1 MRLCWFFFS
10 VSLSVAA
17 FSCGSDDDDGNTFGN
32 GANGG
37 QGGGAA
43 SSGTGG
49 TINLGGSANGS
60 GTGADGGTIFGGNE
74 DTCDGIDND
83 KNGIVDDVDK
93 GKDGICDCLKIAT
106 LGLPGEWGQGDI
118 FATWLDARSD
128 FGAASLN
135 DQVLTATILDQ
146 YEVIIAQDVSKMG
159 RSYSA
164 EEVAALD
171 TWVKAG
177 HGFLTLIGYADPSEL
192 ANVNLLLG
200 PFGMSYGDQ
209 QILQKQG
216 GSTVPVTNWVAHPVT
231 QGVSLIGVDNGYPV
245 QGGAT
250 LLASEGGFDMLR
262 AATPSAGHVLM
273 WGDEWITYD
282 SEWSGHPDYQ
292 VELFWLNMI
301 KWLTP
306 ANQCQ
311 VPIPPEIH

>member
-1 MRLCWFFFS
+1 MRGTWLWL
-10 VSLSVAA
+10 SLALSIAA
-17 FSCGSDDDDGNTFGN
+17 FSCGSSDDEESTFGS
-32 GANGG
+32 GASAGT
-37 QGGGAA
+37 GGGAA
-43 SSGTGG
+43 TSGTGG

-83 KNGIVDDVDK
+83 QNGIIDDVDK

-106 LGLPGEWGQGDI
+106 LGLPGEWGQGDV
-118 FATWLDARSD
+118 FAAWLDARSD
-128 FGAASLN
+128 FGAAALN
-135 DQVLTATILDQ
+135 DQVLTTSLLNQ

-159 RSYSA
+159 RSYAA

-171 TWVKAG
+171 GWVKAG
-177 HGFLTLIGYADPSEL
+177 HGFLTLIGYADASEIT
-192 ANVNLLLG
+192 NVNSLLA

-216 GSTVPVTNWVAHPVT
+216 GNTVPVTNWVAHAVT
-231 QGVSLIGVDNGYPV
+231 QGVSLVGVDNGYPV
-245 QGGAT
+245 QGGGTVLAT
-250 LLASEGGFDMLR
+250 EGGFDMLR
-262 AATPSAGHVLM
+262 AGTAGTGHVLM

-282 SEWSGHPDYQ
+282 SEWNGHPEYQ

-311 VPIPPEIH
+311 VPIPPQIQ